1 MYVCEQIEAPAEEAR
16 RAQGLADAWQAL
28 HVASKTKDLCLVKVK
43 GQFREVTRQQVA
55 KQQQHLTLTLNTAAV
70 SAYSVMFVRHELTS

>member
-1 MYVCEQIEAPAEEAR
+1 VIPPCYFCLQIEAPAEEAK

-43 GQFREVTRQQVA
+43 GQFREVTRQQVTTH
-55 KQQQHLTLTLNTAAV
+55 QQQ
-70 SAYSVMFVRHELTS
+70 